1 MKVMEGKELASAR
14 KRQGLTQQQ
23 LSFKLPISRESIAK
37 YETGRQRFP
46 KDLRAITAEAIDDE
60 EYFFVRWNESAGD
73 VSIPYLNGEFIEHHP
88 TSMMILVKNE
98 SLEALDHLEKVC
110 WFKPIHKQDESER
123 EEMKKVVFEMLD
135 AAASM
140 INLVALITKEYQF
153 SMVQIFKQWRLTLK
167 ARRMQK

>member
-1 MKVMEGKELASAR
+1 MKVKEGEELASAR

-37 YETGRQRFP
+37 YETGRQGFP
-46 KDLRAITAEAIDDE
+46 KDLRSITAEAIDDE
-60 EYFFVRWNESAGD
+60 EYYFVRWNESAGD

-88 TSMMILVKNE
+88 TSMMLLVKRE
-98 SLEALDHLEKVC
+98 STEAMDHLERAC
-110 WFKPIHKQDESER
+110 WFKPVQAQTESER
-123 EEMKKVVFEMLD
+123 EEMKRVVFEVLD

-140 INLVALITKEYQF
+140 INLVALITKEYGF

-167 ARRMQK
+167 ARRLQK

>member
-1 MKVMEGKELASAR
+1 MKVMEGEELASAR
-14 KRQGLTQQQ
+14 KRKGLTQHQ

-46 KDLRAITAEAIDDE
+46 KDLRSITAEAIDDE
-60 EYFFVRWNESAGD
+60 EYYFVRWNESAGD

-88 TSMMILVKNE
+88 TSMMILVKRE
-98 SLEALDHLEKVC
+98 SLEALDHLEKAC
-110 WFKPIHKQDESER
+110 WYKPVHIQNDLER
-123 EEMKKVVFEMLD
+123 EEMKKVVFEVLD

-140 INLVALITKEYQF
+140 INLVALISKEYRF

-167 ARRMQK
+167 ARRLQK

>member
-1 MKVMEGKELASAR
+1 MKVKEGEELASAR

-37 YETGRQRFP
+37 YETCRQGFP
-46 KDLRAITAEAIDDE
+46 KDLRSITAEAIDDE
-60 EYFFVRWNESAGD
+60 EYYFVRWNESAGD

-88 TSMMILVKNE
+88 TSMMILVKRE
-98 SLEALDHLEKVC
+98 SLEALDHLEKAC
-110 WFKPIHKQDESER
+110 WYKPVHIQNEIER
-123 EEMKKVVFEMLD
+123 EEMKKVVFEVLD

-140 INLVALITKEYQF
+140 INLVALISKEYRF

-167 ARRMQK
+167 ARRLQK